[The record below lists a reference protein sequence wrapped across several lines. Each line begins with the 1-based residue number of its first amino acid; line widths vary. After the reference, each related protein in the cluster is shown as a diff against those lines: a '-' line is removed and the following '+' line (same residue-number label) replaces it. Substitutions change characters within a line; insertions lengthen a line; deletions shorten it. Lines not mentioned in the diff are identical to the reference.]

1 MSAAATGAHPRGRQR
16 GGRAQAMKR
25 GGGKFLTP
33 QLCAASGI
41 QLSNATR
48 SVSLPSHPQDQC
60 ATFLRL
66 ALGVRGVYSRRTVLL
81 LCSRSPLVARL
92 PLPCASELSAAP
104 PLLFPRLWR
113 SFSSSSEL
121 AQVRALD
128 KHTAPPSVALPPAR
142 LFLLVLPYWRPR
154 RRCSSSLHRC
164 SMSASGVTP
173 AGLFSLIFSSV
184 RLSPSR
190 QSLMTPTNSE
200 HSLLFSSILL

>member
-1 MSAAATGAHPRGRQR
+1 MPRV
-16 GGRAQAMKR
+16 
-25 GGGKFLTP
+25 LP
-33 QLCAASGI
+33 
-41 QLSNATR
+41 
-48 SVSLPSHPQDQC
+48 LPSHEQDQC

-66 ALGVRGVYSRRTVLL
+66 LSVCEESTHAALRCCCVLAVRCLHGRR
-81 LCSRSPLVARL
+81 R
-92 PLPCASELSAAP
+92 CASELSAAP
-104 PLLFPRLWR
+104 PLLFPRRWR

-128 KHTAPPSVALPPAR
+128 KHTAPPSDALPPAR
-142 LFLLVLPYWRPR
+142 LFLLVFPYWRPR
-154 RRCSSSLHRC
+154 RRCSSSLHRS

-200 HSLLFSSILL
+200 HSLLFSSILP